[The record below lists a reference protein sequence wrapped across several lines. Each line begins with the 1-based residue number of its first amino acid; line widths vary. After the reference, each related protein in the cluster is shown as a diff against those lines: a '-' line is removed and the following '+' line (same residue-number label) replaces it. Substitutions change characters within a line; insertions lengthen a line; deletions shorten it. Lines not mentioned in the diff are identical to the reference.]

1 MLEPRRRIVFTMF
14 SFSSK
19 LEVEPDLQTGS
30 TATLCDCVCVCV
42 CWGAA
47 SYLELPDM
55 PPAVVQITVGL
66 GTVILSGKLYY
77 LLPRKTQECEQLTG
91 I

>member
-30 TATLCDCVCVCV
+30 TATLCDCVCV